1 MTINPKVLH
10 DAFFKHQTK
19 PQLTRH
25 GDLYYEGKEFEV
37 TLREKAPGTLTAK
50 LKEALAIPDGAPP
63 PWLINMQRY
72 GPPPAYP
79 NLRLPGLNAPL
90 PAGCRFGF
98 MPGEW
103 GKPPVDEF
111 GRPLYGDVFAQV
123 AADGADGHGV
133 GGGAGD
139 AGVDRSHWAE
149 LGSESEEEPGD
160 DDGDEGGGGGGDE
173 SDGTA
178 SVDLGDL
185 SGGATPSGLASVGGS
200 TTGLSGL
207 DTPDSHVDLRKRAGA
222 ETPDSSLAV
231 STQGALEPPKTL
243 YTVVPESAVG
253 VGAGQFF
260 GAEKRYALPAG
271 GQLQMGAVDAAVLAA
286 AGSAQSAE
294 ALLSKQGGVTGDGDD
309 DDEARKRKRK
319 AEKEKEAKKK
329 KYGDFKF

>member
-1 MTINPKVLH
+1 MLH

-19 PQLTRH
+19 PKLTHH

-103 GKPPVDEF
+103 GKPPVDEY
-111 GRPLYGDVFAQV
+111 GRPLYGDVFASPED
-123 AADGADGHGV
+123 DGADGN
-133 GGGAGD
+133 GGNGAGE
-139 AGVDRSHWAE
+139 ALVDRSHWAE
-149 LGSESEEEPGD
+149 LGSESEEEPAS
-160 DDGDEGGGGGGDE
+160 GDEGDDGGGGEGE

-185 SGGATPSGLASVGGS
+185 SGAATPSGLASVGGS

-207 DTPDSHVDLRKRAGA
+207 ETPGDSHVDLRKRAGA
-222 ETPDSSLAV
+222 ETPESSLAV
-231 STQGALEPPKTL
+231 SAQQEPKTL
-243 YTVVPESAVG
+243 YTVVPEAAVA

-260 GAEKRYALPAG
+260 GADKRYALPGA
-271 GQLQMGAVDAAVLAA
+271 LPMGAVDAAVLAA
-286 AGSAQSAE
+286 AGVAQSAE
-294 ALLSKQGGVTGDGDD
+294 ALLGKQGGVSGGGDGDE